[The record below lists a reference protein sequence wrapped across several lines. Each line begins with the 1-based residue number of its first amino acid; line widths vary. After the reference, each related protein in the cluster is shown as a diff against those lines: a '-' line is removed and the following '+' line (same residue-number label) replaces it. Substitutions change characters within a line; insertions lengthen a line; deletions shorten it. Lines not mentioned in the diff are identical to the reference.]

1 MKLSLHMRCLA
12 VATLGAAAVEGA
24 VGRLFSSSFG
34 IPGSDAT
41 FDYVVIGGGTAG
53 LVVASRLVEQ
63 GAGTVAVVE
72 AGTFYET
79 SNGPLSEVPA
89 YAANYVGKDPT
100 NWQPLIDWGYVTV
113 PQRGAENIK
122 MHYPRGKT
130 LGGSSGRNYMIY
142 HRGTNGS
149 YQMWADLVGDDSYT
163 FENFLPYFEKS
174 MNFTPPNPEFRLANA
189 TPEYDVRTLENTGGP
204 LPLTFP
210 NFVYT
215 FSTWAVEALKQIGLP
230 IIQGFQSGDLLGSS
244 YSMFTINPDTM
255 VRASSETAW
264 LRPSLQSPNYTIYH
278 LTLARKILFG
288 ANKTA
293 TGVRVDTM
301 GAEYTL
307 SARKEVI
314 LAAGVIGSP
323 ALLQLSGIG
332 PPALLSSL
340 SIPLVHPLPGV
351 GQGMQDQLV
360 FGISHRI
367 THRTAS
373 AFQSPSLLAAQT
385 ALFLTEAAGMLTSPA
400 TDVLAFERLPR
411 ASLTN
416 TTRAALAQFP
426 HDWPDLEFVA
436 LASYLG
442 NGSNPTTADPA
453 DGTNYATL
461 CVIPVAPVSRGS
473 VQVVSADAAVAPAI
487 DPAFLVDAAD
497 VEVAVAGFKRAR
509 EFWRAGALQGV
520 VLGEEVYPGAGV
532 VSDAEIAASVRR
544 SFQTIFHGACTCKM
558 GRAGEE
564 MAVVDARARVFGVQG
579 LRVVDAAAFP
589 VLPPG
594 HPAATVYALA
604 EKIACDISGAC

>member
-1 MKLSLHMRCLA
+1 MRCLA
-12 VATLGAAAVEGA
+12 VGALGAAAVEGA
-24 VGRLFSSSFG
+24 VGRLLGSSFG
-34 IPGSDAT
+34 VPGSNAT

-113 PQRGAENIK
+113 PQKGADNIE
-122 MHYPRGKT
+122 MHYPRGKI

-149 YQMWADLVGDDSYT
+149 YQTWADLVGDDSYA
-163 FENFLPYFEKS
+163 FDKFLPYFEKS
-174 MNFTPPNPEFRLANA
+174 MNFTPPNAAFRLANA
-189 TPEYDVRTLENTGGP
+189 TPEYDVRTLSNRGGP
-204 LPLTFP
+204 LSLTFP

-215 FSTWAVEALKQIGLP
+215 FSTWAVEALRQMGLP
-230 IIQGFQSGDLLGSS
+230 TIAGFQSGDLLGSA
-244 YSMFTINPDTM
+244 YSMFTIHPETM

-264 LRPSLQSPNYTIYH
+264 LRPSLQNPNYTIYH
-278 LTLARKILFG
+278 LTMAKKILFDG
-288 ANKTA
+288 SKTA
-293 TGVRVDTM
+293 TGVLVDTM
-301 GAEYTL
+301 GAEYVL
-307 SARKEVI
+307 SARKEVV

-323 ALLQLSGIG
+323 QLLQLSGIG
-332 PPALLSSL
+332 PPALLASL
-340 SIPLVHPLPGV
+340 SIPLIHALPGV

-360 FGISHRI
+360 FGVSHRI
-367 THRTAS
+367 TTPTAS
-373 AFQSPSLLAAQT
+373 AYQSPSLLAAQT
-385 ALFLTEAAGMLTSPA
+385 ALFLTQAAGMLTSPA

-411 ASLTN
+411 TALSN
-416 TTRAALAQFP
+416 TTRAALAPFP
-426 HDWPDLEFVA
+426 PDWPDLEYVA

-442 NGSNPTTADPA
+442 NGANPTTADPA
-453 DGTNYATL
+453 DGSNYATL

-473 VQVVSADAAVAPAI
+473 VNIVSADAAVAPAI
-487 DPAFLVDAAD
+487 DPAFLVDPAD

-509 EFWRAGALQGV
+509 EFWRAGVLQGQV
-520 VLGEEVYPGAGV
+520 VGEEAYPGPGV
-532 VSDAEIAASVRR
+532 QSDEEIAASIRR
-544 SFQTIFHGACTCKM
+544 SFQTIFHGACTCRM
-558 GRAGEE
+558 GREGDE
-564 MAVVDARARVFGVQG
+564 MAVVDAQARVFGVQA
-579 LRVVDAAAFP
+579 LRVVDAAAFA